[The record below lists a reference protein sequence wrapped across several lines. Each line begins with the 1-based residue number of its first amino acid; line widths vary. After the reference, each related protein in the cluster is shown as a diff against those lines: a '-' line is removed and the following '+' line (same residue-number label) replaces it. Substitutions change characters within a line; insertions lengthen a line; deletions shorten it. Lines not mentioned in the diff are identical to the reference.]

1 MGYDGSLKFD
11 TEINEKGFSAGVG
24 KIGSIAQTALG
35 VFSGQMMTRAVDGI
49 VSLGKAALDSKAS
62 LEQNL
67 GGVETL
73 FKENAQTVIDNAN
86 KAYKTAGMSAN
97 AYMESVTSFSASLL
111 QSVAGDTEKAANI
124 ADMAMVDMSDN
135 ANKMGTSMELI
146 QNAYQGFAKQNYTML
161 DNLKL
166 GYGGTKEEMQR
177 LLEDAEKI
185 SGVKYDISNLSDV
198 YNAIHV
204 IQGELGIT
212 GTTAKEASSTIS
224 GSIDSAKAAFDN
236 FLNGSGS
243 PKELAETMVTAG
255 RNILNGL
262 AEIIP
267 RLIETIPETV
277 RLIKESFAEQLSP
290 ENLQEMLDSGA
301 NILMSIL
308 NGILEAL
315 PGAINTA
322 VMIVQTLITYLA
334 ENLPQFLTVGVQILT
349 TLASGIIQ
357 LLPTLLTLGINLVQN
372 LVTGITQGIPRLL
385 AQGAD
390 MLSQYKGKIIE
401 YLPKLIDSGSKM
413 LISLLNGLL
422 QAAPKIIEQAGRM
435 LTEYVDIIIKMLP
448 KILESGKNMIL
459 SLLQGLVQNAPKI
472 IAQIAKTLADFLATI
487 ASNLPEFL
495 QAGIEII
502 GELLSGII
510 SAVPDIIAA
519 IPGMLSDIGS
529 AFLDKDWG
537 AIGWNIIEGI
547 KTGVSNA
554 AGNLVNAAVNAAR
567 NAVETVKGWLGIAS
581 PSKRM
586 RDEVGKMMALGT
598 GIGFEKNIPV
608 DDMKESMKEAV
619 GKVSSAVDAK
629 ESDNANIW
637 FGNNDT
643 KNGPG
648 NDDGDGTPIVINNTF
663 EVDGTPLVKKTT
675 KAVIKKVGNDQKDK
689 QRARGN

>member
-24 KIGSIAQTALG
+24 KIGSIAKTGLAVLGGAVAGVTAGFGALAK
-35 VFSGQMMTRAVDGI
+35 S
-49 VSLGKAALDSKAS
+49 ALDSKAS

-73 FKENAQTVIDNAN
+73 FKKNAQSVIDNAN

-243 PKELAETMVTAG
+243 PAELADAMVTAG

-308 NGILEAL
+308 NGILAAL
-315 PGAINTA
+315 PGVIDTA
-322 VMIVQTLITYLA
+322 LMIVQTLAEYLI
-334 ENLPQFLTVGVQILT
+334 ENFPRFLEVG
-349 TLASGIIQ
+349 AQ
-357 LLPTLLTLGINLVQN
+357 LLQN
-372 LVTGITQGIPRLL
+372 IITGITQGIPRLL

-401 YLPKLIDSGSKM
+401 YLPKLIDSGLKM
-413 LISLLNGLL
+413 LVSLLNGLL

-435 LTEYVDIIIKMLP
+435 LTEYIDIIIKMLP

-547 KTGVSNA
+547 KNGVMNA

-567 NAVETVKGWLGIAS
+567 NAVDTVKGWLGIAS

-598 GIGFEKNIPV
+598 GIGFEENIPV

-637 FGNNDT
+637 FGNNDIT
-643 KNGPG
+643 DGSG
-648 NDDGDGTPIVINNTF
+648 NDDDGTPIVINNTF

-689 QRARGN
+689 QRARGK

>member
-73 FKENAQTVIDNAN
+73 FKENAQAVIDNAN

-243 PKELAETMVTAG
+243 PAELADAMVTAG

-290 ENLQEMLDSGA
+290 ENLQEMLDSGV

-308 NGILEAL
+308 NGVLAAL
-315 PGAINTA
+315 PGVIDTA
-322 VMIVQTLITYLA
+322 LMIVQTLAEYLI
-334 ENLPQFLTVGVQILT
+334 ENFPKFLEVG
-349 TLASGIIQ
+349 AQ
-357 LLPTLLTLGINLVQN
+357 LLQN
-372 LVTGITQGIPRLL
+372 IITGITQGIPRLL

-401 YLPKLIDSGSKM
+401 YLPKLIDSGLKM
-413 LISLLNGLL
+413 LVSLLNGLL

-495 QAGIEII
+495 RAGIEII

-547 KTGVSNA
+547 KNGVMNA

-567 NAVETVKGWLGIAS
+567 NAVDTVKGWLGIAS

-598 GIGFEKNIPV
+598 GIGFEENIPV
-608 DDMKESMKEAV
+608 NDMKESMKEAV

-637 FGNNDT
+637 FGNNDIT
-643 KNGPG
+643 DGSG
-648 NDDGDGTPIVINNTF
+648 NSDDGTPIVINNTF

-675 KAVIKKVGNDQKDK
+675 KAVIKKVENDQKDK
-689 QRARGN
+689 QRARGK